1 MNDGPA
7 VETPA
12 LPSSGRLIA
21 TLGGIAMMSG
31 LLVVLTYQIT
41 LPRITQNRRE
51 ALERAVFTVLP
62 GATVRSNFVVDA
74 SGIAA
79 LPDEEFD
86 DANVFAGFDE
96 NGALVGLALE
106 ASARGYQDVV
116 RLLYGYAPERECVIG
131 ITILQSTETPGLG
144 DKVESDPDFLANFE
158 CLDARLDDQQTA
170 LRHEITTVKHGKKT
184 DPWQIDGISGA
195 TVTSTAVGKALRE
208 STNRMLPLLA
218 PHVGSI
224 QAANRAQAPSTDKV
238 DADGT

>member
-1 MNDGPA
+1 MTDAPA

-21 TLGGIAMMSG
+21 TLGGIAMVSG
-31 LLVVLTYQIT
+31 LLVVLAYQLT
-41 LPRITQNRRE
+41 LPRITRNKRE

-74 SGIAA
+74 AGLAA
-79 LPDEEFD
+79 LPDD
-86 DANVFAGFDE
+86 DIEGANVFAGFDE
-96 NGALVGLALE
+96 NGALVGLALK

-116 RLLYGYAPERECVIG
+116 EILYGYAPDRQCVVG
-131 ITILQSTETPGLG
+131 ITVLRSTETPGLG
-144 DKVESDPDFLANFE
+144 DKVQSDPDFLANFD
-158 CLDARLDDQQTA
+158 CLDARLDDQGTA
-170 LRHEITTVKHGKKT
+170 LRNEITTVKHGEKT

-218 PHVGSI
+218 PHVGSL
-224 QAANRAQAPSTDKV
+224 QPVERAQAPSTDKG